1 MNDINFEQ
9 KIQAMTDRFNELM
22 NLTQSMK
29 DGKDVDSDR
38 IKALVK
44 ETYRDEMELVGVICD
59 YRLNKRRKNVKDFE
73 IPSFLQV
80 RES

>member
-1 MNDINFEQ
+1 MNDINFER
-9 KIQAMTDRFNELM
+9 KIQTMTDRFNELM